1 MFRRN
6 QTHRTT
12 RRRLALSLAL
22 VTGAAMASTASATS
36 PNTAAGTGTGPTP
49 FPTAAYVLHRQGER
63 RSEAV
68 TDMWAWAER
77 LERELCARYGDTSCD

>member
-1 MFRRN
+1 MIRRN
-6 QTHRTT
+6 QSHRTT
-12 RRRLALSLAL
+12 RQSLAL
-22 VTGAAMASTASATS
+22 ALVLFTCAAVASTASATT
-36 PNTAAGTGTGPTP
+36 PNTAAGTGPTP
-49 FPTAAYVLHRQGER
+49 FPTAAYVPHRQGER

>member
-1 MFRRN
+1 MNRSN
-6 QTHRTT
+6 QTHRTI
-12 RRRLALSLAL
+12 RRSVALTLVLA
-22 VTGAAMASTASATS
+22 TGAALASTASATPTTPS
-36 PNTAAGTGTGPTP
+36 AASGTGPTP

-63 RSEAV
+63 RSESV

>member
-1 MFRRN
+1 MTRSN

-12 RRRLALSLAL
+12 RRSLALSLVL
-22 VTGAAMASTASATS
+22 VTGAAVASTASAT
-36 PNTAAGTGTGPTP
+36 AAGTGPTP
-49 FPTAAYVLHRQGER
+49 FPTAAYVLHRQSER

>member
-1 MFRRN
+1 MTRSN

-12 RRRLALSLAL
+12 RRSLALSLVL
-22 VTGAAMASTASATS
+22 VTGAAVASTASATT
-36 PNTAAGTGTGPTP
+36 PNTAATTGPTP
-49 FPTAAYVLHRQGER
+49 FPTAAYVLHRQSER

>member
-1 MFRRN
+1 MIRSN
-6 QTHRTT
+6 PTHRTT
-12 RRRLALSLAL
+12 RRSVALSL
-22 VTGAAMASTASATS
+22 VIITGAAVASTASATTPS
-36 PNTAAGTGTGPTP
+36 TAAGTRPTP

-63 RSEAV
+63 RSGSV

>member
-1 MFRRN
+1 MIRNNRARGTSRR
-6 QTHRTT
+6 TV
-12 RRRLALSLAL
+12 ALSLVL
-22 VTGAAMASTASATS
+22 LTGAAVASTASATT
-36 PNTAAGTGTGPTP
+36 PNTAAGTGPTP

-68 TDMWAWAER
+68 TDRWAWAER

>member
-1 MFRRN
+1 MIRSN

-12 RRRLALSLAL
+12 RRSVALSLVLA
-22 VTGAAMASTASATS
+22 TGAVVAPTASATIPS
-36 PNTAAGTGTGPTP
+36 TAGPTP
-49 FPTAAYVLHRQGER
+49 FPTAAHVLYPQGER
-63 RSEAV
+63 RSESV

>member
-1 MFRRN
+1 MIRRN

-12 RRRLALSLAL
+12 RRSLALSLVL
-22 VTGAAMASTASATS
+22 VTSAAVASTASATT
-36 PNTAAGTGTGPTP
+36 PNTAAGTGSTP

>member
-36 PNTAAGTGTGPTP
+36 PNTAAGTGPTP

-63 RSEAV
+63 RTESV